1 MFFKVLALALVGFLV
16 YIVYIKT
23 VHQKVEINQTENVE
37 SYSQFDLF
45 RDMEPVSQVRENV
58 WVGFLQED
66 LTKNRTGPI
75 GDFVGYDDP
84 SPNAP
89 LYKLQ

>member
-1 MFFKVLALALVGFLV
+1 MFFKILALALVGFLI
-16 YIVYIKT
+16 YIVYARFPSAPAPL
-23 VHQKVEINQTENVE
+23 NQTVDA

-45 RDMEPVSQVRENV
+45 RDLEPSSQTRENA

-75 GDFVGYDDP
+75 GSFVGFDDP

-89 LYKLQ
+89 LYRLQ